1 MAKLFNT
8 GDHVPVT
15 ELLEVVGKADSI
27 APEQIGA
34 TAVNVGVTAVLIVRV
49 TVSEIITP
57 QVLVAD
63 KVKTIVP
70 VAPAPT
76 V

>member
-15 ELLEVVGKADSI
+15 ALLDVVGKADKV
-27 APEQIGA
+27 APEQTGV
-34 TAVNVGVTAVLIVRV
+34 TAVNVGVTDALTFKV
-49 TVSEIITP
+49 TVSVITTP

-63 KVKTIVP
+63 KVKTMAP
-70 VAPAPT
+70 VAPTPI